1 MPRVRIRGFRCERC
15 GHEWVPRDKSRD
27 PKVCPECKSPY
38 WDTPRQ
44 GPNQRRRKGVAHG
57 KETT

>member
-1 MPRVRIRGFRCERC
+1 MPRIQISGFRCERC
-15 GHEWVPRDKSRD
+15 GHEWVPRGKSRD

-44 GPNQRRRKGVAHG
+44 IKPRKGANHG
-57 KETT
+57 EETR